1 MPRLSHTQMRRFTAL
16 VRVEGAEKVIEL
28 SDEVKNKLLN
38 EGYADDKGQ
47 GNFILSEKGQNEIE
61 RLSNIMGLTNRNTEE
76 HD

>member
-38 EGYADDKGQ
+38 EGYADDKGH
-47 GNFILSEKGQNEIE
+47 GNFILSNHKFICSFIFVSSPAVCNP
-61 RLSNIMGLTNRNTEE
+61 
-76 HD
+76 